1 MSDCDV
7 CERGLKM
14 PGHFHGLDCPKRSR
28 KPRAK
33 TGPPLGSPAYF
44 KAMPADQ
51 AREELRITYDNYR
64 KLEAKYFSLKQALAS
79 FKTLLDDVSE

>member
-1 MSDCDV
+1 
-7 CERGLKM
+7 
-14 PGHFHGLDCPKRSR
+14 
-28 KPRAK
+28 
-33 TGPPLGSPAYF
+33 
-44 KAMPADQ
+44 MPADQ